1 MDLGLLWVLGVL
13 MAAALA
19 AGGLGSVFRLPKVTS
34 YLLMGVI
41 LGPSVLHVVSVEH
54 AEQLEPLTD
63 LAIALVL
70 FNLGCHF
77 PLARVKR
84 IFRFV
89 PRMSMGELGL
99 TFVLVTMGVWTLGLS
114 WPEALLLGA
123 LALAT
128 APATTILVLKE
139 YESEGPVT
147 ESAYAMVAVNNVVA
161 IVLFEVLFVGIHA
174 LQGKLGTPFASE
186 MFFFVRGLGISV
198 AMGVVG
204 GLAVSFCYVLVS
216 ENRRL
221 VLLVATVIA
230 LLGGCHKLDVPYL
243 LTFVAMGVTVANT
256 TYHGRQLNAELDRI
270 TGLLCVVFFA
280 THGAELDLAALEKA
294 GLIGAAY
301 ILLRSM
307 GKCFGPML
315 AGKNAHEEPT
325 VRHWLGLSLLSQAGV
340 AITLSSI
347 AMDRDAELG
356 KSLQTIVLGTVVFFE
371 IVGPLLIRLA
381 VTRAGEVPIAQ
392 AISHPTF
399 DILDQIRSVWNRIL
413 LAFGYDP
420 WKNRSVEEITVNE
433 LMRKKTPTVPQSATF
448 EEVIEAI
455 EHSRDNTFPVTGG
468 DGELIGVIRYRELSD
483 VLFDPSLGSLVRAAD
498 LTTSA
503 GRILHPDDGIDRAC
517 VIFSSRKDDCIP
529 VVTREKPQLFLGL
542 VRRRDILR
550 MLFRGMEAMSGPKSE
565 SLTKDAI
572 RKLLNKE

>member
-1 MDLGLLWVLGVL
+1 

-19 AGGLGSVFRLPKVTS
+19 AGGLGAILRLPKVTS

-41 LGPSVLHVVSVEH
+41 LGPSVLHVVSAAH

-77 PLARVKR
+77 PLSSVKR
-84 IFRFV
+84 VFRFV
-89 PRMSMGELGL
+89 PRMSMGELSL
-99 TFVLVTMGVWTLGLS
+99 TFVLVTIGVWALGLS
-114 WPEALLLGA
+114 WAEALLLGA

-147 ESAYAMVAVNNVVA
+147 ESAYAMVVVNNVVA
-161 IVLFEVLFVGIHA
+161 IVLFEVLFIGIHA
-174 LQGKLGTPFASE
+174 LQGELVSPFVSE
-186 MFFFVRGLGISV
+186 IFSFGGGLCIAV
-198 AMGVVG
+198 AMGIVG
-204 GLAVSFCYVLVS
+204 GLAVSFCYTLVS
-216 ENRRL
+216 DNRRL
-221 VLLVATVIA
+221 VLLVATIIM
-230 LLGGCHKLDVPYL
+230 LLGGCHMLHELYALNVPYL

-280 THGAELDLAALEKA
+280 THGAEMNLNSLAKA
-294 GLIGAAY
+294 GLIGGGY
-301 ILLRSM
+301 IILRCM
-307 GKCFGPML
+307 GKYFGPML
-315 AGKNAHEEPT
+315 AGHKGHEEPT
-325 VRHWLGLSLLSQAGV
+325 VQRWLGLSLLSQAGV
-340 AITLSSI
+340 AITLSAI
-347 AMDRDAELG
+347 AIERDPELG
-356 KSLQTIVLGTVVFFE
+356 KNLQTIILGTVIFFE
-371 IVGPLLIRLA
+371 IAGPLLIRLS

-420 WKNRSVEEITVNE
+420 WKNRSAEKIAVNE
-433 LMRKKTPTVPQSATF
+433 MMRKKVGTVSQSATF

-455 EHSRDNTFPVTGG
+455 EHSRDNTFPVTAA
-468 DGELIGVIRYRELSD
+468 DGELVGVIRYRELSD

-498 LTTSA
+498 LTTPA
-503 GRILHPDDGIDRAC
+503 GRVLHPDDKIDRAC
-517 VIFSSRKDDCIP
+517 EIFSSRKDDCIP
-529 VVTREKPQLFLGL
+529 VVTREKPQIFLGL

-550 MLFRGMEAMSGPKSE
+550 MLFRGVGDGA
-565 SLTKDAI
+565 DD
-572 RKLLNKE
+572 

>member
-1 MDLGLLWVLGVL
+1 MDLGLLWVLGIL

-19 AGGLGSVFRLPKVTS
+19 AGGLGAVLRLPKVTS

-41 LGPSVLHVVSVEH
+41 LGPSVLHVVSH
-54 AEQLEPLTD
+54 DNAKQLGPLTD

-77 PLARVKR
+77 PLARAKR

-89 PRMSMGELGL
+89 PRMSIGELGL
-99 TFVLVTMGVWTLGLS
+99 TFVLVAAGVWALGLS
-114 WPEALLLGA
+114 WPGALLLGA

-161 IVLFEVLFVGIHA
+161 IVLFEILFVGIHA
-174 LQGKLGTPFASE
+174 MQGKLVAPFVSE
-186 MFFFVRGLGISV
+186 MIFFAGGLGVSIV
-198 AMGVVG
+198 MGIAG
-204 GLAVSFCYVLVS
+204 GMMVSFCYGLVA

-221 VLLVATVIA
+221 ALLVATIVM
-230 LLGGCHKLDVPYL
+230 LLGGCHMLEEYYHIEVPYL

-280 THGAELDLAALEKA
+280 THGAELNLDALPKV
-294 GLIGAAY
+294 GMIGAAY
-301 ILLRSM
+301 IILRSF
-307 GKCFGPML
+307 GKYFGPML
-315 AGKNAHEEPT
+315 PGNKGHEEPT
-325 VRHWLGLSLLSQAGV
+325 VRRWLGLALLSQAGV
-340 AITLSSI
+340 AITLSEM
-347 AMDRDAELG
+347 AAERDPQLG
-356 KSLQTIVLGTVVFFE
+356 TDLQTIILGTVVVFE
-371 IVGPLLIRLA
+371 VIGPLLIRLS
-381 VTRAGEVPIAQ
+381 VTRAGEVPIAR

-399 DILDQIRSVWNRIL
+399 NILDQVRTVWNRIL

-420 WKNRSVEEITVNE
+420 WRNREAEDITVNE
-433 LMRKKTPTVPQSATF
+433 MMRKKVGTVSQSATF

-455 EHSRDNTFPVTGG
+455 EHSRDNTFPVTSN
-468 DGELIGVIRYRELSD
+468 DGELVGVIRYRELSD
-483 VLFDPSLGSLVRAAD
+483 VLFDPDIGSLVRAAD
-498 LTTSA
+498 LTTAA
-503 GRILHPDDGIDRAC
+503 GRVLYPDDTIDRAC
-517 VIFSSRKDDCIP
+517 EIFSSRKDDCIP
-529 VVTREKPQLFLGL
+529 VLNREKPQVFLGL

-550 MLFRGMEAMSGPKSE
+550 MLARSMGDGSGV
-565 SLTKDAI
+565 D
-572 RKLLNKE
+572 